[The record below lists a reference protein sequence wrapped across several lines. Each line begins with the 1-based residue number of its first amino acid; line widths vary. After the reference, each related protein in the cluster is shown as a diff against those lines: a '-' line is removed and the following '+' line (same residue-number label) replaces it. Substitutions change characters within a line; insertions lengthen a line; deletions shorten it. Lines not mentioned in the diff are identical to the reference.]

1 MYNYIMNRIKEIRT
15 MRGIKQIDLCKQLGI
30 TQGALSGWETGRY
43 QPDISA
49 LKKMSEIFGVSVD
62 YLIGSKD
69 SSMEAILGKPSPGA
83 VRIPVLGRVA
93 GGIPLYT
100 LEEIIDW
107 EEIPETM
114 AHGEE
119 YFGLSIKGHSMEPR
133 ICDGDVVIVRRQQTC
148 ENGAIAIVLINGDAA
163 TCKRVKFTDHG
174 ISLISSNPEFEPLF
188 YTKKEIAELP
198 VEIIGVVVELRG
210 KFNY

>member
-1 MYNYIMNRIKEIRT
+1 MNQIRKIREE
-15 MRGIKQIDLCKQLGI
+15 RGIAQKVLAIAMGVSTPTVSNWESGTKQPSNKNIQKLAD
-30 TQGALSGWETGRY
+30 Y
-43 QPDISA
+43 
-49 LKKMSEIFGVSVD
+49 FGVSTD
-62 YLIGSKD
+62 YILGREENSF
-69 SSMEAILGKPSPGA
+69 EALLGKPSPGA

-107 EEIPETM
+107 EEIPKAM
-114 AHGEE
+114 VQGHE
-119 YFGLSIKGHSMEPR
+119 YFALKIHGRSMEPR
-133 ICDGDVVIVRRQQTC
+133 ICDGDVVIVRRQQSC
-148 ENGAIAIVLINGDAA
+148 ENGDVAIVLINGDEA

-174 ISLISSNPEFEPLF
+174 ISLISSNPEYEPLF

>member
-1 MYNYIMNRIKEIRT
+1 MNKIKELREK
-15 MRGIKQIDLCKQLGI
+15 RGVPQKALAIDLGVSQPTICDWE
-30 TQGALSGWETGRY
+30 SGRKV
-43 QPDISA
+43 PSA
-49 LKKMSEIFGVSVD
+49 KSTAKLADYFGVSTD
-62 YLIGSKD
+62 YILGREDKVT
-69 SSMEAILGKPSPGA
+69 APLLGKPSPGA

-93 GGIPLYT
+93 AGIPLYT

-107 EEIPETM
+107 EELPEAM

-133 ICDGDVVIVRRQQTC
+133 ICDGDVVIVRRQQSC
-148 ENGAIAIVLINGDAA
+148 ENGAIAIVLINGDEA

-174 ISLISSNPEFEPLF
+174 ISLIPSNPEFEPLF

-210 KFNY
+210 KFNC